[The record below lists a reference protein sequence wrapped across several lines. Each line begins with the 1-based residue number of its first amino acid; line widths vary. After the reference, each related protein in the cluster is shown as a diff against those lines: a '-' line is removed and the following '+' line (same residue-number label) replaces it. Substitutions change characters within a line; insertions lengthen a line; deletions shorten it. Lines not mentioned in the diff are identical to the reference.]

1 MALTEEDNT
10 QSTSSAHRSTNTAN
24 NRTDNLVDNH
34 TSADTGTR
42 IPTASTAANASA
54 NTSASKATQSRTN
67 AASRTSS
74 LKPAAGRPL
83 NSPAGRLQGTPNAD
97 ATSRPDAATRNDAE
111 SRSEADTDREHRE
124 LFGEAIRRVR
134 LARGL
139 SQEELAHLSGI
150 DRSYMGRIERGE
162 QALSIDKIWHIA
174 DALGRDPADLFSIS
188 LDLDNM
194 RRNKEQDK
202 AEGFTDIDLGTNV

>member
-54 NTSASKATQSRTN
+54 NTSAGKAAQSRKT

-83 NSPAGRLQGTPNAD
+83 NSPAGRPQGTPNAD